1 MNRSFIAPGTL
12 LRAEFILLFIALMG
26 AVFLSTVT
34 AIMIENRY
42 SNLEKQLSSSVE
54 IIAKENI
61 RTVFYDYFYW
71 DRMKEAVE
79 KEDED
84 NEFLSYFLDHLLFH
98 NSFIS
103 GASIVKEEIIIGR
116 SGDEFEYIASLGV
129 PEDRP
134 FKTLSS
140 GDGIIV

>member
-61 RTVFYDYFYW
+61 
-71 DRMKEAVE
+71 DRKSV
-79 KEDED
+79 
-84 NEFLSYFLDHLLFH
+84 
-98 NSFIS
+98 
-103 GASIVKEEIIIGR
+103 V
-116 SGDEFEYIASLGV
+116 
-129 PEDRP
+129 
-134 FKTLSS
+134 
-140 GDGIIV
+140 